1 MRTAAVLCALLP
13 LGQALAL
20 ALSPPGVLFNLSSW
34 GLQLPLSNGKG
45 GVTQVLQPALKTYT
59 SAYFYTDPADN
70 GMTFWC
76 PENGATTGGS
86 SFPRSELRE
95 EFDFDLSPG
104 RHVLNATVAVLSANS
119 SKASVTIGQAHV
131 DGISGHCSIFV
142 ELMWTDGT
150 VTAHL
155 RDKSCN
161 NVNVIVGTDCAC
173 SPLPILD
180 SLGAPGDFPSAPRSP
195 PLPHTLQH
203 TLTHPPAALPPGPRQ
218 TNSATL

>member
-1 MRTAAVLCALLP
+1 MRTAAVICALLP
-13 LGQALAL
+13 LGHALAL

-45 GVTQVLQPALKTYT
+45 GVAQVLQPALKTYT

-131 DGISGHCSIFV
+131 DGISGHCSIFG

-155 RDKSCN
+155 RDKGCN

-173 SPLPILD
+173 
-180 SLGAPGDFPSAPRSP
+180 
-195 PLPHTLQH
+195 
-203 TLTHPPAALPPGPRQ
+203 
-218 TNSATL
+218 